1 MVSLL
6 PEDSLVRLR
15 AVLGEKLGGLNARGV
30 QTLVMADLEGEVS
43 NSRLQLMRME
53 HPFELTKMLQG
64 LASRGFLDQ
73 VGQKRGTSY
82 RLPAGASA
90 LTDGASA
97 LTDGASALTDGA
109 SALTDGASALTD
121 GAIVESD
128 GWLLEIAKTAR
139 DKPRLMPELTK
150 TIIRNLCSGGYLTAE
165 QIGELMNRGK
175 DKLQKKFLAVMVA
188 DGELAL
194 RFPEQPTHP
203 DQAYRTNPDWGES

>member
-1 MVSLL
+1 
-6 PEDSLVRLR
+6 
-15 AVLGEKLGGLNARGV
+15 
-30 QTLVMADLEGEVS
+30 MADLEGEVS

-82 RLPAGASA
+82 RLPA
-90 LTDGASA
+90 GASA

-188 DGELAL
+188 DGELTL

-203 DQAYRTNPDWGES
+203 DQA

>member
-1 MVSLL
+1 MVSLI
-6 PEDSLVRLR
+6 PPSSESRLR
-15 AVLGEKLGGLNARGV
+15 KLFGTDFGTLNPIEI
-30 QTLVMADLEGEVS
+30 QTLVTADLEGEVS

-73 VGQKRGTSY
+73 VGQKRRTSY
-82 RLPAGASA
+82 RLP
-90 LTDGASA
+90 
-97 LTDGASALTDGA
+97 DGASALTDGA

-121 GAIVESD
+121 GAIAESD
-128 GWLLEIAKTAR
+128 GQLLEIAKTAR

-150 TIIRNLCSGGYLTAE
+150 TIIRNLCSRGYLTAD
-165 QIGELMNRGK
+165 QIGELMDRGK

-188 DGELAL
+188 DGELTL